1 MRRWL
6 TWIGCKIR
14 TLEMEGTVRRGPPNP
29 FGAPLAFPMT
39 KRFCAAR
46 LHGRGGRVTAQNG
59 GFRPGQDA
67 GMSNF
72 EIYHHTFDP
81 GTVCHPL

>member
-1 MRRWL
+1 M
-6 TWIGCKIR
+6 
-14 TLEMEGTVRRGPPNP
+14 
-29 FGAPLAFPMT
+29 
-39 KRFCAAR
+39 
-46 LHGRGGRVTAQNG
+46 TAQNG